1 MVEIV
6 VGRLSMEEAIEIRG
20 MRADV
25 GDGMR
30 RIGAFEIEEGKGKKN
45 AMLNGGCDP
54 EGERRN

>member
-1 MVEIV
+1 
-6 VGRLSMEEAIEIRG
+6 MEEAIEIRG

-54 EGERRN
+54 EEERRN